1 MFIKKAVC
9 TTLAVIMVANLLAAS
24 VVSAAAPAAEVLA
37 QEEVTYTVK
46 LGDNLWTLAE
56 KYLGSGPAY
65 WAIFGATNAKHD
77 EDASF
82 ASIDNPNLIHP
93 GWKLLIPSAE
103 EAAEYGVTA
112 LPQRGGKVSIAFQ
125 DDPNSFDP
133 ILGWNVPAW
142 VALMWTYRG
151 LMLYN
156 VGGPE
161 PDMAADWPTVSE
173 DGLTYTF
180 TLKEGIK
187 FGNGREVIAEDVKY
201 TLDRVVDPAWES
213 WANYYL
219 EVIEGAQAVMDGEA
233 EEISGITVVDKY
245 TIEFKLIREDPTF
258 LSILALPNNFIV
270 PQEEV
275 EKWGEDFGLHPMGA
289 GAFILTEF
297 VPGQKA
303 TFVRNPDY
311 FIAGQPYVDEI
322 EMVLGIEP
330 STAMLRAEKGEL
342 DIISADMMPSSDFAR
357 VVQDPE
363 YADWLFQEP
372 SLIPWWLGMNNK
384 MAPLDDVKVRQAI
397 NYAIDKDKLLKLTG
411 GKGQPLAGIYPA
423 GLPGH
428 DPDFEGYSYDP
439 AQAQSLLAEAG
450 AEGIEL
456 EINVS
461 ESPLEAS
468 LAQAIQQDL
477 DAVGI
482 EVTIN
487 QMSRAVV
494 RDLRKKGE
502 AQMYF
507 SNWFLMVPDPSDLV
521 NNLCLCDVSSNY
533 DFYCN
538 PKVDELAEQVMP
550 ELDAAKRAATYQE
563 IERILMADAI
573 HVPLFNNTSYWF
585 HPPELKGFYSRS
597 EYGPFLDRVWW
608 KK

>member
-1 MFIKKAVC
+1 MSKKLLNLLLVIVMLAVLVP
-9 TTLAVIMVANLLAAS
+9 TTLA
-24 VVSAAAPAAEVLA
+24 APPA
-37 QEEVTYTVK
+37 QEGQDYIVTAGDWLSK
-46 LGDNLWTLAE
+46 LAD
-56 KYLGSGPAY
+56 KYLGNPLAY
-65 WAIFGATNAKHD
+65 PFIVEATNQKSAEDDSYAKITD
-77 EDASF
+77 PDLVEV
-82 ASIDNPNLIHP
+82 
-93 GWKLLIPSAE
+93 GWKIYIPSAE
-103 EAAEYGVTA
+103 EAAKFAAEAPAAVPAAG
-112 LPQRGGKVSIAFQ
+112 PEPGGKVSIAFQ

-142 VALMWTYRG
+142 VSLMWLYRG
-151 LMLYN
+151 LMLYD
-156 VGGPE
+156 GQGPE
-161 PDMAADWPTVSE
+161 PDMAADWPTISE

-180 TLKEGIK
+180 KLKEGIK
-187 FGNGREVIAEDVKY
+187 FGNGREVTAEDVKY
-201 TLDRVVDPAWES
+201 TLERVVDPAWES

-219 EVIEGAQAVMDGEA
+219 AVIEGAQEVMDGEA
-233 EEISGITVVDKY
+233 EEVSGIQVVDKY
-245 TIEFKLIREDPTF
+245 TIEFKLTYQDPTF

-289 GAFILTEF
+289 GPFIFKEF

-303 TFVRNPDY
+303 VFVKNPHY
-311 FIAGQPYVDEI
+311 YVEGEPYIEEI

-330 STAMLRAEKGEL
+330 ATAMLRAEKGEL
-342 DIISADMMPSSDFAR
+342 DVISADMMPSSEFAR
-357 VVQDPE
+357 VVQDSA
-363 YADWLFQEP
+363 YADRLFQEP
-372 SLIPWWLGMNNK
+372 SLNPWWLGMNNK
-384 MAPLDDVKVRQAI
+384 MPPLDDVKVRQAI
-397 NYAIDKDKLLKLTG
+397 NYAIDKDKLRKLTG

-428 DPDFEGYSYDP
+428 DPNFEGYSYDP
-439 AQAQSLLAEAG
+439 EKAKSLLAEAG

-456 EINVS
+456 EITVS

-482 EVTIN
+482 KVTIT
-487 QMSRAVV
+487 QVSRAVV

-507 SNWFLMVPDPSDLV
+507 SNWFLMIPDPSDLV

-550 ELDAAKRAATYQE
+550 ELDPAKRAETYQE
-563 IERILMADAI
+563 IERLLMADAI
-573 HVPLFNNTSYWF
+573 HAPLFNNASYWF
-585 HPPELKGFYSRS
+585 HPSELKGFYSRS
-597 EYGPFLDRVWW
+597 EYGPLFERVWW
-608 KK
+608 EK

>member
-1 MFIKKAVC
+1 MSKKLLNLLLVIVMLAVLVP
-9 TTLAVIMVANLLAAS
+9 TTLA
-24 VVSAAAPAAEVLA
+24 APPA
-37 QEEVTYTVK
+37 QEGQDYIVTAGDWLSK
-46 LGDNLWTLAE
+46 LAD
-56 KYLGSGPAY
+56 KYLGNPLAY
-65 WAIFGATNAKHD
+65 PFIVEATNQKSAEDDSYAKITD
-77 EDASF
+77 PDLVEV
-82 ASIDNPNLIHP
+82 
-93 GWKLLIPSAE
+93 GWKIYIPSAE
-103 EAAEYGVTA
+103 EAAKFAAEAPAAVPAAG
-112 LPQRGGKVSIAFQ
+112 PEPGGKVSIAFQ

-142 VALMWTYRG
+142 VSLMWLYRG
-151 LMLYN
+151 LMLYD
-156 VGGPE
+156 GQGPE

-180 TLKEGIK
+180 KLKEGIK
-187 FGNGREVIAEDVKY
+187 FGNGREVTAEDVKY
-201 TLDRVVDPAWES
+201 TLERVVDPTWES

-219 EVIEGAQAVMDGEA
+219 AVIEGAQEVMDGEA
-233 EEISGITVVDKY
+233 EEVSGIQVVDKY
-245 TIEFKLIREDPTF
+245 TIEFKLTYQDPTF

-289 GAFILTEF
+289 GPFIFKEF

-303 TFVRNPDY
+303 VFVKNPHY
-311 FIAGQPYVDEI
+311 YIEGEPYIEEI

-330 STAMLRAEKGEL
+330 ATAMLRAEKGEL
-342 DIISADMMPSSDFAR
+342 DVISADMMPSSEFAR
-357 VVQDPE
+357 VVQDSA
-363 YADWLFQEP
+363 YADRLFQEP
-372 SLIPWWLGMNNK
+372 SLNPWWLGMNNK
-384 MAPLDDVKVRQAI
+384 MAPLDDVQVRQAI
-397 NYAIDKDKLLKLTG
+397 NYAIDKDKLRKLTG

-428 DPDFEGYSYDP
+428 DPNFEGYSYDP
-439 AQAQSLLAEAG
+439 EKAKSLLAEAG

-456 EINVS
+456 EITVS

-482 EVTIN
+482 KVTIT
-487 QMSRAVV
+487 QVSRAVV

-507 SNWFLMVPDPSDLV
+507 SNWFLMIPDPSDLV

-550 ELDAAKRAATYQE
+550 ELDPAKRAETYQE
-563 IERILMADAI
+563 IERLLMADAI
-573 HVPLFNNTSYWF
+573 HAPLFNNASYWF
-585 HPPELKGFYSRS
+585 HPSELKGFYSRS
-597 EYGPFLDRVWW
+597 EYGPLFERVWW
-608 KK
+608 EK